1 MTPVA
6 VNPTNP
12 VLSAVAAALPV
23 AAPPV
28 SIFVQHHDAP
38 PVPISIPV
46 DAPPVSIVVQH
57 QAVPPA
63 PAALP
68 VAAPPV
74 SIVVQHQATPTAA
87 AAVVAPSVA
96 TNALG
101 SLNEF
106 EDFLLDLDL
115 ESGP

>member
-1 MTPVA
+1 MPPVA

-12 VLSAVAAALPV
+12 VLSAVEEALPV
-23 AAPPV
+23 A
-28 SIFVQHHDAP
+28 S
-38 PVPISIPV
+38 
-46 DAPPVSIVVQH
+46 PPVSIVVQH
-57 QAVPPA
+57 QAAPPA

-68 VAAPPV
+68 VATPPV
-74 SIVVQHQATPTAA
+74 SIFVQHQATPPAV

-96 TNALG
+96 TNTLG

-106 EDFLLDLDL
+106 EEFLLDLDL